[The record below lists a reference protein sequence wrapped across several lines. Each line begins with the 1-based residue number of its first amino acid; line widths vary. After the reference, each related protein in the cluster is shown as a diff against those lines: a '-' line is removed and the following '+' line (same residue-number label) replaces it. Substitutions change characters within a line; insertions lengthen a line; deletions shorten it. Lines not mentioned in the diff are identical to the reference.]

1 MPTVPKWIV
10 LAAGVMANAAG
21 GPATAAPVPAAPQP
35 AEAKPAVATPL
46 PVLLRNRDVLRELDC
61 SAAQRVAID
70 DAFDALTAELE
81 AAYAAEQKKQGVA
94 DIDASQIQKA
104 HDEKVAKT
112 AAKLAAGLAPAQA
125 TRLRELD
132 LQIRGVR
139 SFADPAVVA
148 ALKLTD
154 AQKATVADAIDY
166 VRPTFVRP
174 LAAGGEPLDQFEGYE
189 ERWAEGLKRVTAAL
203 TDEQK
208 AAWGRLTGKP
218 PAKITPQA
226 LALIDTHDVRIIL
239 PPDVPQP
246 GAANGAPAVPA
257 EKE

>member
-1 MPTVPKWIV
+1 MPTVTKWIV
-10 LAAGVMANAAG
+10 LAAGAVASAAG
-21 GPATAAPVPAAPQP
+21 SPVAAAPVPAVPQP
-35 AEAKPAVATPL
+35 AEAKPAVVTPL

-61 SAAQRVAID
+61 TAAQRVAID
-70 DAFDALTAELE
+70 DAFDALAADFE
-81 AAYAAEQKKQGVA
+81 AVYAAEKKKQGLA
-94 DIDASQIQKA
+94 EIDATQIQKA
-104 HDEKVAKT
+104 HDLKVLKT
-112 AAKLAAGLAPAQA
+112 AAKLAAAFTPAQ
-125 TRLRELD
+125 TSRLRELD

-139 SFADPAVVA
+139 SFAEPDVAA

-154 AQKATVADAIDY
+154 AQKATVADAIDH

-174 LAAGGEPLDQFEGYE
+174 LIAGGEPLDQFDGYE

-208 AAWGRLTGKP
+208 ATWGRLIGKP
-218 PAKITPQA
+218 SKLTPQA

-246 GAANGAPAVPA
+246 GAGNAAPAQPA

>member
-1 MPTVPKWIV
+1 MPTVTKWIV
-10 LAAGVMANAAG
+10 LAAGVVANAAG
-21 GPATAAPVPAAPQP
+21 GPVAAAPVPAAPKP
-35 AEAKPAVATPL
+35 AEAKPAAVTPL

-61 SAAQRVAID
+61 TPAQRVAID
-70 DAFDALTAELE
+70 DAFDALTAEFE
-81 AAYAAEQKKQGVA
+81 VVYAAEKKKQGVE
-94 DIDASQIQKA
+94 DFDTTPIQKA
-104 HDEKVAKT
+104 HEVKVAKT
-112 AAKLAAGLAPAQA
+112 AAKLAAGFTPAQA
-125 TRLRELD
+125 NRLRELD

-139 SFADPAVVA
+139 SFAEPEVVA

-174 LAAGGEPLDQFEGYE
+174 LVAGGEPVDQFEGYE

-208 AAWGRLTGKP
+208 ATWGRLTGKP
-218 PAKITPQA
+218 SRLTPQA

-246 GAANGAPAVPA
+246 GAANAAPAQPA